1 MNSAI
6 KNFISPLQ
14 EKGEGYYTHISQ
26 IQPTGRYNI
35 GRKDTEE
42 FWKVYCDTLFKDG
55 NMISGLAERPMD
67 FAPVLNDTDIKI
79 EYNRSIHFEDK
90 KLYKDTHVKGVVMI
104 YQKYLKQ
111 IIKNYSSKYGICF
124 VLEKD
129 RPSFDDKNRI
139 SHGFHLHFINTI
151 MHKVDQDVHLIPRI
165 RNEIKEKNLFKDL
178 GIQNSEDVIDK
189 SCTSKYW
196 LLYGSRKKE
205 NLQSY
210 KLSKIYDDECREI
223 TLEEALKDFNI
234 LDVHG
239 DKITIDKP
247 LHYYLPR
254 ILSIHPGEKEP
265 VFLHTDLQIYNKKVL
280 QKAKDSK
287 KVYDDLPISEALK
300 KARELLKL
308 ISPSRADVYED
319 WLDIGWTLY
328 NIGDGTEEALDMWT
342 DFSSKTTKKGYFS
355 EKVCM
360 YEWERMTKKNKT
372 IGSLFFYA
380 KIDSPEEYKKIQK
393 KENDRLFNES
403 LNGGHYDMAKW
414 LHTKYRDEFVCAC
427 IEKNVWFRFKGHRW
441 MLNKG
446 GIDMRKKISTELVS
460 EYKKLKKKICEDM
473 GEEDDDA
480 ELQKKLKTV
489 NKIIANLK
497 SSPFKN
503 SIMREC
509 QDLFF
514 EDGFPDKLDSN
525 INLIHFTNGVLDLS
539 TTDKKI
545 REGRPSDYISL
556 TTGYDFVEHKWTDLE
571 VLDVIDHLSK
581 VFPDPILRQYF
592 IEYAANLLI
601 GGNNIK
607 TFLNMSGEGD
617 NGKSINMDLMKL
629 ALGKY
634 MKILPTSLITGKRT
648 QSSQATP
655 ELSGIQGVRF
665 AVLQEPNSKDVINVG
680 ILKELSGN
688 DVIYVRGLYK
698 DSQEVKPQ
706 FKLALICNKLPRLPC
721 FTGDTAISLSCG
733 ISVSINKMNDCRDVF
748 AWDNHSNGLIKTR
761 HNALLDQGYKNC
773 VQLTFTDGRT
783 ITCTPDHRFLST
795 NGEWIEARNIELC
808 KTPIRIG
815 IDQPKCDDIF
825 ETCNYVFVFG
835 RRVYDTRNIDER
847 MKAMALCRLM
857 GLMITDG
864 SGNRVL
870 YTGHML
876 DAESIVDDIE
886 LVSGKRRNI
895 NKTPNGYCITI
906 PSNMIEDLNTILEL
920 QTGDG
925 GRINKPFVIP
935 EFLFQKDTPKFL
947 IREFI
952 AGMFGGD
959 GCIPCISRRKCGTIR
974 FHCVKLIGSKTQS
987 HVSTMVDGYTK
998 IRDLIKDKFDIE
1010 SFVSTP
1016 ASNKI
1021 TGNFEVFIKIIK
1033 HEDILKFNDNIG
1045 FRYCCHKA
1053 YRLSTMCNFIRYKN
1067 HYISLNNKL
1076 INRVKYFMELWRSYH
1091 DPKIIQLSL
1100 DGEIINTFI
1109 NRKEAAIATGSHK
1122 DSISRV
1128 CQGKQLTAG
1137 KYKWKYDRDDNI
1149 EGFKTGKESYIKA
1162 LDELEKEFGGIDR
1175 EMILPLHKVLTRTKH
1190 DDNIM
1195 IPQVDI
1201 EEFLTKLDIRK
1212 YFNLINNT
1220 NQKNYAVD
1228 INRRSLPTHQI
1239 FVTGRKEVGE
1249 KKVYDLTVTEPY
1261 SSFVANGVVVHN
1273 CDDPAA
1279 WNRIRVLPHE
1289 SSFPKDPKLV
1299 PETYEEQ
1306 LKVKRFPRDPF
1317 FSEKLPKMKTAFMWI
1332 MVENYK
1338 RICIE
1343 GRMQEPEKVREATS
1357 VYRKNNDVF
1366 LQFIEERIINDED
1379 NEKALISVVETY
1391 NAFKSWFNDSYPN
1404 LHFQIPSKEDMKEEL
1419 IKKWGDLTKGYKWKG
1434 YRLRTPE
1441 DDEREGK
1448 AIIIREE
1455 DLADETSFSNDCDDR
1470 EDDTKFLKDKKK
1482 NSKKSNKKEIV
1493 IESEDENDYEN
1504 ESEDEIEIK
1513 KNTKVSKNK

>member
-42 FWKVYCDTLFKDG
+42 FWKVYCDTLFNDET
-55 NMISGLAERPMD
+55 MVSGLAERPMD
-67 FAPVLNDTDIKI
+67 FAPVLNDTDIKL

-165 RNEIKEKNLFKDL
+165 RNEIKERNLFKDI
-178 GIQNSEDVIDK
+178 GIPNSEDVIDK

-239 DKITIDKP
+239 DKITINKP
-247 LHYYLPR
+247 LQYYLPR

-308 ISPSRADVYED
+308 ISSSRSDVYED

-328 NIGDGTEEALDMWT
+328 NIGDGTEEALDMWI

-539 TTDKKI
+539 TTDKRI

-571 VLDVIDHLSK
+571 VLDVMDHLSK
-581 VFPDPILRQYF
+581 VFPDSILRQYF

-721 FTGDTAISLSCG
+721 
-733 ISVSINKMNDCRDVF
+733 
-748 AWDNHSNGLIKTR
+748 
-761 HNALLDQGYKNC
+761 
-773 VQLTFTDGRT
+773 
-783 ITCTPDHRFLST
+783 
-795 NGEWIEARNIELC
+795 
-808 KTPIRIG
+808 
-815 IDQPKCDDIF
+815 
-825 ETCNYVFVFG
+825 
-835 RRVYDTRNIDER
+835 
-847 MKAMALCRLM
+847 
-857 GLMITDG
+857 
-864 SGNRVL
+864 
-870 YTGHML
+870 
-876 DAESIVDDIE
+876 
-886 LVSGKRRNI
+886 
-895 NKTPNGYCITI
+895 
-906 PSNMIEDLNTILEL
+906 
-920 QTGDG
+920 
-925 GRINKPFVIP
+925 
-935 EFLFQKDTPKFL
+935 
-947 IREFI
+947 
-952 AGMFGGD
+952 
-959 GCIPCISRRKCGTIR
+959 
-974 FHCVKLIGSKTQS
+974 
-987 HVSTMVDGYTK
+987 
-998 IRDLIKDKFDIE
+998 
-1010 SFVSTP
+1010 
-1016 ASNKI
+1016 
-1021 TGNFEVFIKIIK
+1021 
-1033 HEDILKFNDNIG
+1033 
-1045 FRYCCHKA
+1045 
-1053 YRLSTMCNFIRYKN
+1053 
-1067 HYISLNNKL
+1067 
-1076 INRVKYFMELWRSYH
+1076 
-1091 DPKIIQLSL
+1091 
-1100 DGEIINTFI
+1100 
-1109 NRKEAAIATGSHK
+1109 
-1122 DSISRV
+1122 
-1128 CQGKQLTAG
+1128 
-1137 KYKWKYDRDDNI
+1137 
-1149 EGFKTGKESYIKA
+1149 
-1162 LDELEKEFGGIDR
+1162 
-1175 EMILPLHKVLTRTKH
+1175 
-1190 DDNIM
+1190 
-1195 IPQVDI
+1195 
-1201 EEFLTKLDIRK
+1201 
-1212 YFNLINNT
+1212 
-1220 NQKNYAVD
+1220 
-1228 INRRSLPTHQI
+1228 
-1239 FVTGRKEVGE
+1239 
-1249 KKVYDLTVTEPY
+1249 
-1261 SSFVANGVVVHN
+1261 
-1273 CDDPAA
+1273 DDPAA

-1357 VYRKNNDVF
+1357 IYRKNNDVF

-1391 NAFKSWFNDSYPN
+1391 NAFKTWFNDSYPN

-1419 IKKWGDLTKGYKWKG
+1419 IKKWGELTKGYKWKG

-1455 DLADETSFSNDCDDR
+1455 DLADETSFPTDYEENN
-1470 EDDTKFLKDKKK
+1470 KFLK
-1482 NSKKSNKKEIV
+1482 NSKKNSKKEIV
-1493 IESEDENDYEN
+1493 IESEEDD
-1504 ESEDEIEIK
+1504 SSGEDEVEIK
-1513 KNTKVSKNK
+1513 RRSKK